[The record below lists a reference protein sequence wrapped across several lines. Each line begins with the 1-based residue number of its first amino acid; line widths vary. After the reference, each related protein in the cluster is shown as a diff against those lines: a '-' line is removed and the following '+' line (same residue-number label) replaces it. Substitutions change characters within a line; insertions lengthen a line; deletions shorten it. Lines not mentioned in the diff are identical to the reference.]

1 MSKENRIKAVLFD
14 LDNTLID
21 LRKLKQM
28 AIEASVAAMIDAG
41 LKVPRNKI
49 MKVIDKIYREKGVE
63 YQKVF
68 NDALKEL
75 IGKIDYKILAAGI
88 SAYRK
93 IKSAH
98 LDPYPD
104 VLPTLI
110 ELIRKGYKLGII
122 SDAPKLQI
130 WTRLCDAKLQ
140 HFFDVVI
147 SAEDT
152 EKRPSKLPFKLALKV
167 LKLNPEEV
175 LMVGDSIEKDII
187 GAKKLGIKSALAKYG
202 EVKGYVVG
210 FDSIKTKSKVK
221 PDYILRKFSDLLK
234 IL

>member
-1 MSKENRIKAVLFD
+1 MIKAILFD

-21 LRKLKQM
+21 LLKLKQI

-41 LKVPRNKI
+41 LKMPRNKI
-49 MKVIDKIYREKGVE
+49 IKAIDKIYKEKGVE
-63 YQKVF
+63 YQLVF
-68 NDALKEL
+68 NDVLKEL
-75 IGKIDYKILAAGI
+75 IGKVDYKILAAGI

-98 LDPYPD
+98 LDPYPE

-110 ELIRKGYKLGII
+110 ELIRRGYKLGII

-140 HFFDVVI
+140 HFFEIVI

-152 EKRPSKLPFKLALKV
+152 EKKPSKLPFKLALKT
-167 LKLNPEEV
+167 LKLKPEEV
-175 LMVGDSIEKDII
+175 LMVGDSLEKDII
-187 GAKKLGIKSALAKYG
+187 GAKKLGIKSTLAKYG
-202 EVKGYVVG
+202 DV
-210 FDSIKTKSKVK
+210 KTKTVG
-221 PDYILRKFSDLLK
+221 ILRKKSNADIKPDFVLNKFSDILK

>member
-1 MSKENRIKAVLFD
+1 MIKAILFD

-41 LKVPRNKI
+41 LKMPRSKI
-49 MKVIDKIYREKGVE
+49 IKVIDRIYREKGVE
-63 YQKVF
+63 YQHVF
-68 NDALKEL
+68 DDLLKEL
-75 IGKIDYKILAAGI
+75 IGKVDYKILAAGI

-140 HFFDVVI
+140 HFFDIVI

-152 EKRPSKLPFKLALKV
+152 EKKPSKLPFKLALKI

-187 GAKKLGIKSALAKYG
+187 GAKKLGIKAAIAKYG
-202 EVKGYVVG
+202 EVKEHVVG
-210 FDSIKTKSKVK
+210 FDRKKPKVVDVK
-221 PDYILRKFSDLLK
+221 PDYTLRKFSDLLK

>member
-1 MSKENRIKAVLFD
+1 MIKAILFD

-28 AIEASVAAMIDAG
+28 AIEASVAAMIGAG
-41 LKVPRNKI
+41 LKVKRDKV
-49 MKVIDKIYREKGVE
+49 MKVIDNIYRDKGVE

-68 NDALKEL
+68 DDTLKKL
-75 IGKIDYKILAAGI
+75 IGKVDYKILAAGI

-98 LDPYPD
+98 LDPYPE

-110 ELIRKGYKLGII
+110 KLIQKGYKLGII
-122 SDAPKLQI
+122 SDAPKIQI

-152 EKRPSKLPFKLALKV
+152 QKKPSKLPFKLALKT
-167 LKLNPEEV
+167 LKLNPSEV
-175 LMVGDSIEKDII
+175 LMVGDSLEKDII
-187 GAKKLGIKSALAKYG
+187 GAKKLGIKAALAKYG
-202 EVKGYVVG
+202 EVKEHIVG
-210 FDSIKTKSKVK
+210 FENKKKKVNVK
-221 PDYILRKFSDLLK
+221 LDFTLNKFSDLLK

>member
-1 MSKENRIKAVLFD
+1 MIKAVLFD

-28 AIEASVAAMIDAG
+28 SIEASVAAMIDAG
-41 LKVPRNKI
+41 LNVPRSKI
-49 MKVIDKIYREKGVE
+49 MKTIDRIYREKGVE
-63 YQKVF
+63 YQKIF

-75 IGKIDYKILAAGI
+75 IGKVDYKILAAGI

-98 LDPYPD
+98 LDPYPE
-104 VLPTLI
+104 VFPTLI
-110 ELIRKGYKLGII
+110 KLIKRGYKLGII
-122 SDAPKLQI
+122 SDAPRIQI
-130 WTRLCDAKLQ
+130 WTRLCDTKLQ
-140 HFFDVVI
+140 HFFDIVI

-152 EKRPSKLPFKLALKV
+152 EKKPSKLPFKVALKK
-167 LKLNPEEV
+167 LKLNPNEV

-187 GAKKLGIKSALAKYG
+187 GAKKLGIVSALAKYG
-202 EVKGYVVG
+202 EPKEYAIG
-210 FDSIKTKSKVK
+210 FERKHPKPRIK
-221 PDYILRKFSDLLK
+221 PDYILKRFSDLLK